1 MEFRIAIVEDNSTA
15 RTALRGH
22 LMSIANLSVSSFAS
36 GYELKGAL
44 KKQNFELLL
53 MDYHLGQGKN
63 GVEWIQ
69 SLRESG
75 YIRPSTGIIF
85 LTSDGVPQTIGR
97 IMDIQPDVLLIKP
110 YTIASLS
117 RQIRQYLQYRDY
129 VKNVLHAL
137 DNKELG
143 RAINII
149 QGKIK
154 EGVPARLVADTRRL
168 YAKLLFES
176 GEPLRALSIYEDVLS
191 HSDKVLWAQWGKIK
205 CQYAAGHWPHCQSQL
220 SEMVNSSLARDKAF
234 EWLASLSF
242 EQNAFDDAEKYLDQ
256 IKFSELSLPAAKLK
270 SLTFQKQDKVID
282 AIDLLQKKRAM
293 HRSAKDRFND
303 FTFELAEFYL
313 MLAESAPETNRNE
326 SLSQARKLV
335 GIAGR
340 SQGDPQILQKRDYL
354 LAYSALL
361 DNDLEKASH
370 FLEPEY
376 IDNYQRT
383 EPSILVIAAKVHHGL
398 GDERKAGE
406 LLLMAKE
413 KNAELQAISE
423 QVTNEALIYT
433 GGKTLGLNHEQA
445 VAINDT
451 GTQLFVDGHINA
463 AMKHFYDAFQLSPET
478 AAFGLNLLQSMIES
492 DTGVYRKYDVSKLF
506 EVLRND
512 SLTPP
517 NKTRLDLLSEQV
529 RSPI

>member
-1 MEFRIAIVEDNSTA
+1 M
-15 RTALRGH
+15 
-22 LMSIANLSVSSFAS
+22 
-36 GYELKGAL
+36 
-44 KKQNFELLL
+44 
-53 MDYHLGQGKN
+53 
-63 GVEWIQ
+63 
-69 SLRESG
+69 
-75 YIRPSTGIIF
+75 
-85 LTSDGVPQTIGR
+85 
-97 IMDIQPDVLLIKP
+97 
-110 YTIASLS
+110 
-117 RQIRQYLQYRDY
+117 
-129 VKNVLHAL
+129 
-137 DNKELG
+137 
-143 RAINII
+143 
-149 QGKIK
+149 
-154 EGVPARLVADTRRL
+154 
-168 YAKLLFES
+168 
-176 GEPLRALSIYEDVLS
+176 
-191 HSDKVLWAQWGKIK
+191 
-205 CQYAAGHWPHCQSQL
+205 
-220 SEMVNSSLARDKAF
+220 
-234 EWLASLSF
+234 
-242 EQNAFDDAEKYLDQ
+242 
-256 IKFSELSLPAAKLK
+256 
-270 SLTFQKQDKVID
+270 ID

-451 GTQLFVDGHINA
+451 GTQLFVDGHFNA